1 MTNPPSDAPR
11 ASVVIVTYNSAEMLP
26 SCLESLGDAQSPGI
40 EVIVVDNASSD
51 QTSSRVRA
59 GYPYVQII
67 QNEVNLGFAKAVNI
81 GAAAARGKYIVLLNP
96 DATLSPGVLTSLMEE
111 ADQSETIGVIA
122 PLLSDPAGRLRIG
135 SAGRDP
141 TTWRMFCHYFGV
153 SRVLGRFPMFE
164 GHYLLS
170 RHLTSSREVDWVT
183 GACLVVPRRLWH
195 AVGEMSERWFM
206 YAEDM
211 EFCHRVRE
219 SGYLVVLNP
228 TLSATHLVGE
238 STSGNE
244 LSPDPAWVV
253 NLYDFYAS
261 DIATSRPAAL
271 LWRLVVSGGLLL
283 RAIVYRI
290 RSITKPSH
298 REVWSLESERFVRFA
313 EGALRAPG
321 RLPPNRPLH
330 RAQK

>member
-1 MTNPPSDAPR
+1 VTNPPAGAPR

-26 SCLESLGDAQSPGI
+26 SCLASLGDAHSPGI
-40 EVIVVDNASSD
+40 ELIVVDNASGD

-59 GYPYVQII
+59 EYPYIQII

-81 GAAAARGKYIVLLNP
+81 GAAAARGEYIVLLNP
-96 DATLSPGVLTSLMEE
+96 DATLRPGVLTSLMEE
-111 ADQSETIGVIA
+111 ADQSERIGVIA

-141 TTWRMFCHYFGV
+141 STWRMFCHYFGL
-153 SRVLGRFPMFE
+153 SRMLGRFPMFE

-183 GACLVVPRRLWH
+183 GACMVVSRRVWH
-195 AVGEMSERWFM
+195 ALGGLSERWFM

-219 SGYLVVLNP
+219 SGYLVVVNP
-228 TLSATHLVGE
+228 ALSATHLVGE
-238 STSGNE
+238 STSGNV

-253 NLYDFYAS
+253 NLYDYYAC
-261 DIATSRPAAL
+261 DIASSRPAAL

-283 RAIVYRI
+283 RAFVYRI
-290 RSITKPSH
+290 RSITNPSRRH
-298 REVWSLESERFVRFA
+298 LWALESARFA
-313 EGALRAPG
+313 SFADGALRAPG
-321 RLPPNRPLH
+321 RLPRDRPLH